1 MQKYD
6 VSKFIISNLMN
17 DLAVTEKPV
26 ISRVLI
32 SGIVDGW
39 NNNVYF
45 QPKEAIKFEHFIS
58 KNNNLM

>member
-45 QPKEAIKFEHFIS
+45 QPKEIIKRNRFIS